1 MMMYSVRLNCICIFH
16 ISFIYL
22 LYSTVIIEINEPLP
36 TYLDSSETREKVIS
50 SFLREWNGILLS
62 TCYFIERILNW

>member
-1 MMMYSVRLNCICIFH
+1 MMMYSVRLNCICIFY

-50 SFLREWNGILLS
+50 SFLRDCCFAE
-62 TCYFIERILNW
+62 